1 MFGVAC
7 SPFLLNATLRQHN
20 DRYQSTQPSLVKQ
33 LQCSIYVDDVVL
45 GAKTA
50 ELAYMLCVDSRNLLR
65 DGGFNLRKFLTDN
78 EWLQE
83 RISDGESGKEGR
95 QLETYAASVLGR
107 SQPTLCG
114 DRKVLGV
121 RWDTVS
127 DQIVLG
133 TEGLASIAKQIEQ
146 SKRQVVSTVSCFY
159 DPLGILSPVTLLFK
173 VYFQKLC
180 KAEVTWD
187 QPLQGD
193 LLQEWD
199 KLVTGLEDARLV
211 RVPKC
216 YQTLR
221 EPHGELQVQL
231 YGFCDASLR
240 AYAAVV
246 YLVIEM
252 EGERVPQLVS
262 SKTRVAALKELTIPR
277 LELLSGLLLA

>member
-1 MFGVAC
+1 M
-7 SPFLLNATLRQHN
+7 
-20 DRYQSTQPSLVKQ
+20 
-33 LQCSIYVDDVVL
+33 DDVVL

-50 ELAYMLCVDSRNLLR
+50 ELAYKLCVHSRNLLR
-65 DGGFNLRKFLTDN
+65 DGEFNLRKFLTDD

-95 QLETYAASVLGR
+95 QLETYTDSVLGG

-114 DRKVLGV
+114 ERKVLGV
-121 RWDTVS
+121 QWETVS

-133 TEGLASIAKQIEQ
+133 TEELASIAKEIKP
-146 SKRQVVSTVSCFY
+146 SKCQVVSTVSCFY
-159 DPLGILSPVTLLFK
+159 DPLGILSLPFK

-193 LLQEWD
+193 LLQERD

-211 RVPKC
+211 HVPRC

-221 EPHGELQVQL
+221 EPHEELQPQL
-231 YGFCDASLR
+231 YGF
-240 AYAAVV
+240 
-246 YLVIEM
+246 
-252 EGERVPQLVS
+252 
-262 SKTRVAALKELTIPR
+262 
-277 LELLSGLLLA
+277 